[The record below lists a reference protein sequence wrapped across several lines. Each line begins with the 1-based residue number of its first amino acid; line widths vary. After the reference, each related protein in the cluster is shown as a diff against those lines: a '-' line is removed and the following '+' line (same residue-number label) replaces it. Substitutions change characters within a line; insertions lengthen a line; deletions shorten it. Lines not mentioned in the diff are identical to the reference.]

1 MHPSIYK
8 LTKLLLGLFIL
19 LGTIYPQ
26 SYILAQNT
34 SSLAS
39 ETPSNQSLTDAS
51 LASNRLLSTPQ
62 NSIHTFIHWQQ
73 TGHRFP
79 DRFIQPFKLAQV
91 SEEDKVELAK
101 QLLKVLDARG
111 LLVVYDQI
119 PDVTNY
125 IDSLSGLSQYI
136 LFDSL
141 PEIYLSQV
149 NGEWVFSEQSIQ
161 QIPSLYRA
169 TFSSTL
175 EAFIDALPPVA
186 EREWFGLKLWQV
198 VGLFIWLIFA
208 LSIRKLFESILLQY
222 LANWAKKTRVD
233 WDDLIIESIQ
243 KPLGLVI
250 MIGFLLLSYTNL
262 QFSVSVTVVLSKL
275 LEIALSI
282 SIFWV
287 IYNLIDIFAEYLK
300 IITGKTENTLDDQLV
315 PLIRKSLRVF
325 VVVLGVIIILQNN
338 GYNVAS
344 LIAGLGIG
352 GLAVALAA
360 KDTLANFFG
369 SLTIFIDRPFHMGD
383 WIKTGGVEGTV
394 EEVGFRSTR
403 IRTFYN
409 SLVSIPNSSLAN
421 SEIDNLGMR
430 KYRRLKTMLNLTYDT
445 SPEQME
451 AFVEG
456 IKAIV
461 KANEHFRQDY
471 YEIHFHS
478 FGAHSLDVLVYVF
491 FSVPD
496 WSSELQ
502 QRHNFLLEI
511 LRLAKSLQVQF
522 AFPTQTLHIDSH
534 RQGEATQPAA
544 LSEPEM
550 VHQVKSYG
558 PNGSLGK
565 PEGLRLFE
573 EGKEIDFGPTK
584 KA

>member
-1 MHPSIYK
+1 MPLSIQRLIIAVLLIVGLIHPP
-8 LTKLLLGLFIL
+8 TRLFAQHYAPATSVASSN
-19 LGTIYPQ
+19 GSEPSTIQ
-26 SYILAQNT
+26 AT
-34 SSLAS
+34 
-39 ETPSNQSLTDAS
+39 
-51 LASNRLLSTPQ
+51 NRLLSTPQ
-62 NSIHTFIHWQQ
+62 NSVHTFIHWQQ
-73 TGHRFP
+73 TGHYYP
-79 DRFIQPFKLAQV
+79 ERFIQPFKL
-91 SEEDKVELAK
+91 SSGTHEEKERLAK

-111 LLVVYDQI
+111 LLVVYDEI
-119 PDVTNY
+119 PYVPNHL
-125 IDSLSGLSQYI
+125 DSLSGLSQFI

-141 PEIYLSQV
+141 PEIYLSQT
-149 NGEWVFSEQSIQ
+149 NGEWVFSEQSLQ
-161 QIPSLYRA
+161 QIPQLYRA

-175 EAFIDALPPVA
+175 EALIDALPPVA
-186 EREWFGLKLWQV
+186 EKDFFGLKLWQI
-198 VGLFIWLIFA
+198 VGLFVWLIVA
-208 LSIRKLFESILLQY
+208 LSIRKIFESLLLQY
-222 LANWAKKTRVD
+222 LAKWAKKTRVE
-233 WDDLIIESIQ
+233 WDDLIITSIQ

-250 MIGFLLLSYTNL
+250 LIGFLLVSYTNL
-262 QFSVSVTVVLSKL
+262 QFSVTVTLVLSKI
-275 LEIALSI
+275 LEIALSVA
-282 SIFWV
+282 IFWV

-300 IITGKTENTLDDQLV
+300 TITGKTENTLDDQLV
-315 PLIRKSLRVF
+315 PLIRKTLRVF
-325 VVVLGVIIILQNN
+325 VVVLGVILILQNN

-383 WIKTGGVEGTV
+383 WIKTSGVEGTV

-430 KYRRLKTMLNLTYDT
+430 KYRRLKTVLNLTYDT

-461 KANEHFRQDY
+461 KANDNFRQDY

-496 WSSELQ
+496 WSTELQ

-511 LRLAKSLQVQF
+511 LRLAKSLVVQF

-534 RQGEATQPAA
+534 QQGQAKPAVV
-544 LSEPEM
+544 LSEDEM
-550 VHQVKSYG
+550 VNQIKSYG

-573 EGKEIDFGPTK
+573 DGREIDFGPAK
-584 KA
+584 KS